1 MSHHD
6 KSYYRLDGFVP
17 LATYYKQ
24 LMSIVDEHEWEGQ
37 FDDAD
42 HYLQQ
47 AEDAKRRMEA
57 GEVWEVPF

>member
-1 MSHHD
+1 MSHND

-17 LATYYKQ
+17 LSTYHKQ
-24 LMSIVDEHEWEGQ
+24 LMSIVDEHEWEGL

-42 HYLQQ
+42 HYKQQ
-47 AEDAKRRMEA
+47 AEDVKRRVDA